1 MTSRSRFA
9 FQGIVLLLSVVA
21 ISCGKSQSES
31 AAQRE
36 APPVPVVIGQ
46 VEQRTVPLTTELT
59 ARLKGSETVELRAR
73 VEGFLTTAAFE
84 EGRPVRKDQV
94 VFRID
99 PRNYE
104 ARVQAAKSRLTKAQ
118 ADLRLAQE
126 NVRVKNAEAQLEQ
139 ALTRQRK
146 SQTDVKRLEP
156 LAKEMAVPQQ
166 DLDNA
171 VADLDVAKS
180 NVDSSRANLDD
191 VKLSFSARVDEARA
205 AVLGADAEL
214 KQAELDLS
222 YCEIRSPIDGII
234 GTRLVDVGNLV
245 GRGEPTLLSTISTV
259 NPIRVTFSIPEREYL
274 RLVKR
279 YSITHERATG
289 AVLSLILADNSVFP
303 QKGRLIAVERAVD
316 EKTGTLSLQGQF
328 SNPDA
333 VLRPGQFARVRLA
346 TDQIEDAVLVPQR
359 AVFSLQSTQVAYVV
373 GNDNKVA
380 VRSLQIRGQAE
391 DHFIVAEGL
400 KPGER
405 VIVEGIRKVRPG
417 QAVTPAGAPM
427 SVERGK

>member
-1 MTSRSRFA
+1 MDCTSLIAKRSLIA
-9 FQGIVLLLSVVA
+9 TLALVTV
-21 ISCGKSQSES
+21 SCGDKSVPS
-31 AAQRE
+31 AAQQQ
-36 APPVPVVIGQ
+36 APPVAVVVGQ

-59 ARLKGSETVELRAR
+59 ARLKGSDTVELRAR
-73 VEGFLTTAAFE
+73 VEGFLTAAPFE
-84 EGRPVRKDQV
+84 EGRRVAKGQV

-99 PRNYE
+99 PRTYE
-104 ARVQAAKSRLTKAQ
+104 ARAQAARANLTKAQ
-118 ADLRLAQE
+118 AELRLAQE

-146 SQTDVKRLEP
+146 AQTDVNRLQP

-180 NVDSSRANLDD
+180 NVDSSRANLED

-205 AVLGADAEL
+205 MVLGADAQL

-245 GRGEPTLLSTISTV
+245 GRGEPTLLSTVSTV
-259 NPIRVTFSIPEREYL
+259 NPIRATFSVPEREYL

-279 YSITHERATG
+279 YSTTHERATG
-289 AVLSLILADNSVFP
+289 AVLKLLLSDNSVFP
-303 QKGRLIAVERAVD
+303 QTGRIVAVERAVD
-316 EKTGTLSLQGQF
+316 EKTGTLLIQGQF
-328 SNPDA
+328 SNPTD

-346 TDQIEDAVLVPQR
+346 TDQVENAILVPQR
-359 AVFSLQSTQVAYVV
+359 AVFSMQSAQVAYVV
-373 GNDNKVA
+373 GADNKVA
-380 VRSLQIRGQAE
+380 VRTLQIQGQAE
-391 DHFIVAEGL
+391 DMFIAAEGV

-417 QAVTPAGAPM
+417 QVVAPTSAPATA
-427 SVERGK
+427 ERSK